1 MSTKMI
7 AIGII
12 AILLVTGI
20 GVGVAASNN
29 DSGDKGIDVVDGV
42 GTKIHFDKPCETAV
56 VFSKY
61 IGEAMI
67 LMGGSDKVVGTTS
80 TIKKDTNYSKY
91 YTNAKDLGLK
101 TVGDTVI
108 SEIIKLKPDVIFSY
122 KSSDN
127 TALKGTGIPV
137 VEIGASKIVEV
148 VDDITVLGKVMGM
161 EKEADKILDWFK
173 PLYKNFEKEKEKSKT
188 TFLMEAWS
196 AKEQI
201 SICKGSSTAGVLMK
215 LAGMN
220 NVYEEAG
227 TTGSY
232 IYPSAGDVIPKN
244 PDVYIVQTYNANW
257 DKEQIDA
264 YYQKII
270 NRPGWS
276 SMKCV
281 EDKKVFFISNDIMGG
296 IRSVIGAMCFMS
308 FAEGDYSS
316 ENVVKM
322 VNDYNKIANT
332 SFNPNLIISY

>member
-1 MSTKMI
+1 MI

-173 PLYKNFEKEKEKSKT
+173 PLYKNFEKEKEKSKIS
-188 TFLMEAWS
+188 FIMES
-196 AKEQI
+196 MSNKEL
-201 SICKGSSTAGVLMK
+201 SICNDNSTPGALMK
-215 LAGMN
+215 LAGVN
-220 NVYEEAG
+220 NLCWEPTANGYAN
-227 TTGSY
+227 
-232 IYPSAGDVIPKN
+232 PSAGDLIPKN
-244 PDVYIVQTYNANW
+244 PDVYLILTYNSSWN
-257 DKEQIDA
+257 KEKIDG

-270 NRPGWS
+270 NREGWDK
-276 SMKCV
+276 MKCI
-281 EDKKVFFISNDIMGG
+281 EDKKVFFISNDIVGG

>member
-1 MSTKMI
+1 MI

-29 DSGDKGIDVVDGV
+29 DSGDKGIDIVDGV

-67 LMGGSDKVVGTTS
+67 LMGGSDKVVGTTT

-91 YTNAKDLGLK
+91 YTNAKDLGTK

-173 PLYKNFEKEKEKSKT
+173 PLYKNFEKEKEKSKIS
-188 TFLMEAWS
+188 FIMES
-196 AKEQI
+196 MSEQKL
-201 SICKGSSTAGVLMK
+201 SICNDNSTPGALMK
-215 LAGMN
+215 LAGVN
-220 NVYEEAG
+220 NLLWEPTASGY
-227 TTGSY
+227 TY
-232 IYPSAGDVIPKN
+232 PPSAGDLIPKN
-244 PDVYIVQTYNANW
+244 PDVYLILTYNSSWN
-257 DKEQIDA
+257 KEKIDG

-270 NRPGWS
+270 NREGWDK
-276 SMKCV
+276 MKCI
-281 EDKKVFFISNDIMGG
+281 EDKKVFFISNDIVGG

>member
-1 MSTKMI
+1 MI

-29 DSGDKGIDVVDGV
+29 DSGDKGIDIVDGV

-67 LMGGSDKVVGTTS
+67 LMGGSDKVVGTTT

-173 PLYKNFEKEKEKSKT
+173 PLYKNFEKEKEKSKIS
-188 TFLMEAWS
+188 FIMES
-196 AKEQI
+196 MSNKEL
-201 SICKGSSTAGVLMK
+201 SICNDNSTPGALMK

-220 NVYEEAG
+220 NLCWEPTASGY
-227 TTGSY
+227 S
-232 IYPSAGDVIPKN
+232 YPSAGDLIPKN
-244 PDVYIVQTYNANW
+244 PDVYLILTYNSSWN
-257 DKEQIDA
+257 KEKIDG

-270 NRPGWS
+270 NREGWDK
-276 SMKCV
+276 MKCI
-281 EDKKVFFISNDIMGG
+281 EDKKVFFISNDIVGG

>member
-1 MSTKMI
+1 MI
-7 AIGII
+7 AIGVI

-29 DSGDKGIDVVDGV
+29 DSGDKGIDIVDGA

-80 TIKKDTNYSKY
+80 TIKKDTNYMKY
-91 YTNAKDLGLK
+91 YTNAKDLGTK

-173 PLYKNFEKEKEKSKT
+173 PLYKNFEKEKEKSKIS
-188 TFLMEAWS
+188 FIMESWS
-196 AKEQI
+196 STEEL
-201 SICKGSSTAGVLMK
+201 SICNDNSTPGALMK
-215 LAGMN
+215 LAGVN
-220 NVYEEAG
+220 NLCWEPTANGYAK
-227 TTGSY
+227 
-232 IYPSAGDVIPKN
+232 PSAGDLIPKN
-244 PDVYIVQTYNANW
+244 PDVYLILTYNSSWN
-257 DKEQIDA
+257 KEKIDG

-270 NRPGWS
+270 NREGWDK
-276 SMKCV
+276 MKCI
-281 EDKKVFFISNDIMGG
+281 EDKKVFFISNDIVGG

>member
-1 MSTKMI
+1 
-7 AIGII
+7 
-12 AILLVTGI
+12 
-20 GVGVAASNN
+20 
-29 DSGDKGIDVVDGV
+29 
-42 GTKIHFDKPCETAV
+42 
-56 VFSKY
+56 
-61 IGEAMI
+61 MI

-80 TIKKDTNYSKY
+80 TIKKDTNYMKY
-91 YTNAKDLGLK
+91 YTNAKDLGTK

-173 PLYKNFEKEKEKSKT
+173 PLYKNFEKEKEKSKIS
-188 TFLMEAWS
+188 FIMES
-196 AKEQI
+196 MSGQKL
-201 SICKGSSTAGVLMK
+201 SICNDNSTPGALMK
-215 LAGMN
+215 LAGVN
-220 NVYEEAG
+220 NLCWEPTASGY
-227 TTGSY
+227 TY
-232 IYPSAGDVIPKN
+232 PPSAGDLIPKN
-244 PDVYIVQTYNANW
+244 PDVYLILTYNSSWN
-257 DKEQIDA
+257 KEKIDG

-270 NRPGWS
+270 NREGWDK
-276 SMKCV
+276 MKCI
-281 EDKKVFFISNDIMGG
+281 EDKKVFFISNDIVGG

>member
-1 MSTKMI
+1 MI

-29 DSGDKGIDVVDGV
+29 DSGDKGIDIVDGV

-67 LMGGSDKVVGTTS
+67 LMGGSDKVVGTTT

-108 SEIIKLKPDVIFSY
+108 SEIIKLKPDVIFSL

-137 VEIGASKIVEV
+137 VEIGAAKMVEV

-173 PLYKNFEKEKEKSKT
+173 PLYKNFEKEKEKSKIS
-188 TFLMEAWS
+188 FIMESWS
-196 AKEQI
+196 DKKFQI
-201 SICKGSSTAGVLMK
+201 CNDNSTPGALMK
-215 LAGMN
+215 LAGVN
-220 NVYEEAG
+220 NLCWEPTANGYTE
-227 TTGSY
+227 
-232 IYPSAGDVIPKN
+232 PSAGDLIPKN
-244 PDVYIVQTYNANW
+244 PDVYLILTYNSSWN
-257 DKEQIDA
+257 KEKIDG

-270 NRPGWS
+270 NREGWDK
-276 SMKCV
+276 MKCI
-281 EDKKVFFISNDIMGG
+281 EDKKVFFISNDIVGG

>member
-1 MSTKMI
+1 
-7 AIGII
+7 
-12 AILLVTGI
+12 
-20 GVGVAASNN
+20 
-29 DSGDKGIDVVDGV
+29 
-42 GTKIHFDKPCETAV
+42 
-56 VFSKY
+56 
-61 IGEAMI
+61 
-67 LMGGSDKVVGTTS
+67 
-80 TIKKDTNYSKY
+80 
-91 YTNAKDLGLK
+91 
-101 TVGDTVI
+101 
-108 SEIIKLKPDVIFSY
+108 
-122 KSSDN
+122 
-127 TALKGTGIPV
+127 
-137 VEIGASKIVEV
+137 
-148 VDDITVLGKVMGM
+148 MGM
-161 EKEADKILDWFK
+161 EKNADKILDWFK

>member
-1 MSTKMI
+1 MI

-29 DSGDKGIDVVDGV
+29 DSGDKGIDIVDGV

-91 YTNAKDLGLK
+91 YTNAKDLGTK

-122 KSSDN
+122 KSSNN

-173 PLYKNFEKEKEKSKT
+173 PLYKNFEKEKEKSKIS
-188 TFLMEAWS
+188 FIMESWS
-196 AKEQI
+196 
-201 SICKGSSTAGVLMK
+201 SIEELKICNDNSTPGALMK
-215 LAGMN
+215 LAGVN
-220 NVYEEAG
+220 NLCWEPTPDGY
-227 TTGSY
+227 SK
-232 IYPSAGDVIPKN
+232 PSAGDLIPKN
-244 PDVYIVQTYNANW
+244 PDVYLILTYNSSWN
-257 DKEQIDA
+257 KEKIDG

-270 NRPGWS
+270 NREGWDK
-276 SMKCV
+276 MKCI
-281 EDKKVFFISNDIMGG
+281 EDKKVFFISNDIVGG
-296 IRSVIGAMCFMS
+296 IRSVIGAMCFTS

-322 VNDYNKIANT
+322 MNDYNKIANT